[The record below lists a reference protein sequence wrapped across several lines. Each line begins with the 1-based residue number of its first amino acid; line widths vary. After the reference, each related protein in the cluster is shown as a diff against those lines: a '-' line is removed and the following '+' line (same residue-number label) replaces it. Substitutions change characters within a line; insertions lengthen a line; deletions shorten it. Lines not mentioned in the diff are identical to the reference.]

1 MKKVL
6 RLTESDL
13 TRIVGKVLS
22 EQPVGPEGE
31 NTKTQSTSKGLPPK
45 CSGEGYGDMKGAF
58 NAGALEKI
66 EFDYQNKVVIFNV
79 KGKGRFCGVRLQDFM
94 GMF

>member
-1 MKKVL
+1 MKKTVK
-6 RLTESDL
+6 LTETDL

-31 NTKTQSTSKGLPPK
+31 NTNTQSTSKGLPRK
-45 CSGEGYGDMKGAF
+45 CTGESFGDMKGAL

-66 EFDYQNKVVIFNV
+66 EFDYQNKAVFFSV
-79 KGKGRFCGVRLQDFM
+79 KGKGRVCGVSIQDFM